1 MANKINDP
9 DGNQSVGPM
18 KTPIQLGE
26 EVLYPDAV
34 LLIKDRDRLIESVYR
49 GKSAVEVDAKNI
61 PCRS

>member
-1 MANKINDP
+1 MKIPTQIGD
-9 DGNQSVGPM
+9 
-18 KTPIQLGE
+18 

-34 LLIKDRDRLIESVYR
+34 LLIKNRDRMIESVYR